1 MTDILF
7 SIRELFSAAII
18 IWITIIMPLTLTVL
32 NIRNLIAKKPFLK
45 TLLLYITLFGGMLLY
60 AILYACVF
68 ETNGDWNEAI
78 YPFETHFSISSTYW
92 LSFGLPVCVGILGLL
107 LLGTIPARRMPP
119 LLSALC
125 IAAVLLGN
133 IMQAFFFLQLL
144 GMESNNY
151 PVLLFFALYHWNL
164 VMLSVQ
170 HVRLHIR
177 EQTKKLQQ
185 RNKPFRFKWAAKL
198 CDYLSTASHMRLFSF
213 FLLFP
218 LMAVLEIILVL
229 CGQGFDGP
237 VKAFTMTADWTFS
250 QQTPPPPLEYDGHYL
265 CTVAAGG
272 HKKVVRPLRFG
283 TRLGKPIIVN
293 RQLCIANAFEEMIHD
308 KTPRFHRWVRNFYDT
323 HGYPL
328 SRLITT
334 PLRADFVYLLM
345 KPLEWLFLTA
355 LYLLD
360 AEPEERIHRQ
370 YR

>member
-7 SIRELFSAAII
+7 SIRELFSAALII
-18 IWITIIMPLTLTVL
+18 LITIILPLTLTVL

-45 TLLLYITLFGGMLLY
+45 TFLLYFTLFFGMLLY
-60 AILYACVF
+60 GILYAGVF
-68 ETNGDWNEAI
+68 EPSGDWNEAV
-78 YPFETHFSISSTYW
+78 YPFQTHFSISSTYW

-107 LLGTIPARRMPP
+107 LLGTIPVRRMPP

-133 IMQAFFFLQLL
+133 IMQVFFFLQLL
-144 GMESNNY
+144 GMESGA

-185 RNKPFRFKWAAKL
+185 RNKPFRFKWTAKL
-198 CDYLSTASHMRLFSF
+198 CSFLSSASHMSLFSF

-218 LMAVLEIILVL
+218 LMAVLEIVLVL

-272 HKKVVRPLRFG
+272 HKRIVRPLRYG
-283 TRLGKPIIVN
+283 TRLGKPIVVN
-293 RQLCIANAFEEMIHD
+293 RQLCIANAFEELIHD
-308 KTPRFHRWVRNFYDT
+308 RMPRFHRSVRRFYDT

-328 SRLITT
+328 SRNITT
-334 PLRADFVYLLM
+334 PFRADLVYLLM
-345 KPLEWLFLTA
+345 KPLEWLFLIV
-355 LYLLD
+355 LYLFD
-360 AEPEERIHRQ
+360 TEPEERIGRQ